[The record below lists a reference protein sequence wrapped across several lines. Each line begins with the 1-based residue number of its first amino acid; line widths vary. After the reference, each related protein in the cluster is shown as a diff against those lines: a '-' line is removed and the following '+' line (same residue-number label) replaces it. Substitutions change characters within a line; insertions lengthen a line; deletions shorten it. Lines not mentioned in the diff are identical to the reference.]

1 MPTRLLRSRHSLG
14 GFLDELIRRNRI
26 ISKVKSKRWRRRI
39 SLESKIPRKWDALS
53 RLIGRRGPPSGATQ
67 WTERIMKDSVAF
79 EEWDETVEQTGETV
93 GSLSDTRK
101 IRVK

>member
-1 MPTRLLRSRHSLG
+1 
-14 GFLDELIRRNRI
+14 
-26 ISKVKSKRWRRRI
+26 
-39 SLESKIPRKWDALS
+39 
-53 RLIGRRGPPSGATQ
+53 
-67 WTERIMKDSVAF
+67 MKDSVAF